1 MRSAC
6 DVLDPSDPRPEVR
19 AALRDWLSLQRALA
33 LRPQDA
39 VRLLRPGRSPRAALA
54 LCSQPGATEA
64 ELDAAVDALGRAGA
78 VAVPFGWPR
87 YPERLARLTDAA
99 PLLLVRGDVSALSAP
114 CVAMV
119 GSRAATAYG
128 RAVAARFAARLAAEG
143 LVIVSGLATGIDG
156 VAHAAA
162 LDAGGRT
169 LAVLACGP
177 ERVYPRS
184 HRQLADRIATGGT
197 IVSEFPPG
205 TPPLRP
211 YFPLRNR
218 LISALSLAV
227 LVVEARVRSGSLITA
242 AHAAEQGVEVFA
254 VPGPLTSP
262 TSAGTNALLR
272 DGAHVALDPDEML
285 ETLRLGGGIP
295 ARAPRAADAPPDA
308 APHEP
313 AATPAGPERS
323 RIVAALLDEPLTRD
337 QLGHRLSRSPEQ
349 LALDLLELELCG
361 RIAQDR
367 DGRLCVVSSAK
378 TPEL

>member
-1 MRSAC
+1 MHPAF
-6 DVLDPSDPRPEVR
+6 DILDPSDPRPAAR
-19 AALRDWLSLQRALA
+19 AALRDWLSLQHALA
-33 LRPQDA
+33 LRPQEA
-39 VRLLRPGRSPRAALA
+39 VRLLGLGRGPRAALA
-54 LCSQPGATEA
+54 LSSQRGASEP
-64 ELDAAVDALGRAGA
+64 ELDAALGALRRSAA
-78 VAVPFGWPR
+78 VAVPFGSPC

-114 CVAMV
+114 CVAVV

-128 RAVAARFAARLAAEG
+128 RAVAARFAGRLAASG
-143 LVIVSGLATGIDG
+143 LVVVSGLASGIDG

-177 ERVYPRS
+177 ERVYPRC
-184 HRQLADRIATGGT
+184 HRGLADRIVARGT

-218 LISALSLAV
+218 LISGLSVAL

-242 AHAAEQGVEVFA
+242 SHAAEQGIEVFA

-272 DGAHVALDPDEML
+272 DGAHVALDPEELL
-285 ETLRLGGGIP
+285 ETLRMGGAIP
-295 ARAPRAADAPPDA
+295 APAAGAVDAPAARAPRVPVGARG
-308 APHEP
+308 
-313 AATPAGPERS
+313 GPERT
-323 RIVAALLDEPLTRD
+323 RIVAALRDEALTRD
-337 QLGHRLSRSPEQ
+337 ELGRRLSRSTEQ
-349 LALDLLELELCG
+349 LALDLFELELCG
-361 RIAQDR
+361 DVAEDR
-367 DGRLCVVSSAK
+367 DGRLRFVSSAK